1 MGQGTSREE
10 KSFNFMLHRYVTS
23 DPSHKLLE
31 SIRYWKK
38 YTDLKKALSKYILIE
53 VTDFSTLKKN
63 GLYFCYHQSSLGDA
77 KYIKY
82 KEPISDN
89 TCYIFHMCNQNTFEI
104 EKNNSMWFKV
114 DGKNILYRLESL
126 AKARWVLIKC
136 AVKLLALHKR
146 AVVSANN
153 PNRLKK
159 MGIFEL
165 NEGTEID

>member
-23 DPSHKLLE
+23 DPNHKLLE

-114 DGKNILYRLESL
+114 DGENILYRLESL
-126 AKARWVLIKC
+126 AKARWVLIK
-136 AVKLLALHKR
+136 ATTKLLSLHKR

-159 MGIFEL
+159 LGMFEI
-165 NEGTEID
+165 NSNDESI

>member
-10 KSFNFMLHRYVTS
+10 KSFNFMFHRYVTS

-114 DGKNILYRLESL
+114 DGKNVLYRLESL
-126 AKARWVLIKC
+126 AKARWVLIK
-136 AVKLLALHKR
+136 ATTKLLSLHKR

-159 MGIFEL
+159 MGMFEI
-165 NEGTEID
+165 NSNDESI